1 MTKPCP
7 PKLHQIIDLLQ
18 DNLLIDTI
26 DPELIRIRFFGSG
39 QKLRK
44 GSLNNGKE
52 FHK

>member
-7 PKLHQIIDLLQ
+7 PKLHQI
-18 DNLLIDTI
+18 IDTI